1 MSVDIDPVF
10 LSSVVTINIG
20 QDCSSCNY
28 SSKLQCFLFV
38 MIWHCKTF
46 KIAFH
51 LPKLADQTNQS
62 VNRMRHFEGM
72 VPQNLEI
79 ISENGSPILKKF
91 VRPGYKL
98 SFKLVHSFSELAD
111 LAGQF

>member
-1 MSVDIDPVF
+1 
-10 LSSVVTINIG
+10 
-20 QDCSSCNY
+20 
-28 SSKLQCFLFV
+28 
-38 MIWHCKTF
+38 MIWHCKKF

-72 VPQNLEI
+72 VLQNLEI

-91 VRPGYKL
+91 ERLGYKL
-98 SFKLVHSFSELAD
+98 SFKLVHSFSDLAD
-111 LAGQF
+111 LAGQFWKMESAFKSPAGV